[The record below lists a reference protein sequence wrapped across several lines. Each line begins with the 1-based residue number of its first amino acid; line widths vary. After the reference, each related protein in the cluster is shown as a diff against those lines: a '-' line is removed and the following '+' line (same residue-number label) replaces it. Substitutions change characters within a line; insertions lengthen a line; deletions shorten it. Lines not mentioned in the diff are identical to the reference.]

1 MPTVYGYNASD
12 GIFYA
17 RDLDGNAQTADNYAS
32 GFFGFIG
39 AAADA
44 THIYAFNNAA
54 DEVVIWD
61 RDWTVMNATITPNS
75 PTDSYRGI
83 ALSDT
88 HLILLNHT
96 ANQLEFYSLTGYI
109 FESALTVSLD
119 TKAWGGAARGADY
132 LFLGNNTDD
141 DIERRSLD
149 GTADIDFSTGISFAL
164 QSLYASDTRVWAI
177 NRTNGTAVA
186 FEHDGTGQSGDNHA
200 WGSGNWQ
207 AAFVQPDEA
216 GANTAPAF
224 ADASYSFDDVAI
236 AVGEIV
242 GTVAATDADNDTLS
256 YTLTGTDASTFAIDA
271 NGQITVAVALTN
283 SQVYSF
289 NVVADD
295 GTDTTSVGVSATAI
309 ADTTPALTFGS
320 ETIVNQAWE
329 VGTAITSLTLPE
341 ATDGTGTIT
350 YSLSPTVPAGITFS
364 AGNRRVSGT
373 PTGRFA
379 LATFT
384 YTATDGNGAT
394 AELTFTI
401 VVTADA
407 ITFASTIANQAR
419 VVGSSVSFQLPIA
432 TGGVGAKTYS
442 LTPATP
448 AGITFIAATRVL
460 IGMPTGRFPL
470 ATFTYTA
477 TDAEGIT
484 QTQTFTFVVTAPA
497 IVFNPT
503 SFSDQMWQVNMAVS
517 LTLPEGS
524 GGVGDLTAS
533 LTGTLPSGISFTAS
547 TRALAGNPS
556 AEFASATF
564 TYTMT
569 DTEGESE
576 SISFTIFVDA
586 APPPAAGYF
595 YDVAELVASEFPN
608 AELPVI
614 VPNAA
619 GDDAIA
625 KRATRSIARSLLLR
639 DAAATYTLI
648 QSLLDYG
655 DLLNR
660 PTIPTLRNAAQTYA
674 LIQSLLNYNDLS
686 NRPTILSAAQV
697 NTLIAAYGEPF
708 TTALL
713 GKLNNIEA
721 NADVTDDDNVLTALE
736 AMVTA
741 QQADARSALG
751 FISIVQRDSSKDISQ
766 AVLRSAANFIDPRG
780 ITWDG
785 TSVLV
790 TDTTNDAVWGF
801 TNGAYDSSKDIS
813 QAVLQS
819 AASNIAPEGITW
831 DGTSVL
837 VLDHTN
843 DAVWGFT
850 NGAYDSSKDVS
861 QAVLRSAASNIQP
874 SGITWD
880 GTSVL
885 VLDHTNDAVW
895 GFTNG
900 AYDSSKDVSQAVLRS
915 AASTIVP
922 QGITWDGTSVLVV
935 DHTNDAVWGFT
946 NGAYDSSKDVSQA
959 LLRSAAGNIAPL
971 GITWDGTSVLVVDQT
986 NDAVWGF
993 TPYPFDGS
1001 TLSAI

>member
-1 MPTVYGYNASD
+1 MPLAYAYNASD

-164 QSLYASDTRVWAI
+164 QSLYASDTRVWVI
-177 NRTNGTAVA
+177 NRTGGAATA
-186 FEHDGTGQSGDNHA
+186 FDHDGTAQSGDNHA

-207 AAFVQPDEA
+207 AAFVQPDEV
-216 GANTAPAF
+216 
-224 ADASYSFDDVAI
+224 ASLSFGTEAI
-236 AVGEIV
+236 A
-242 GTVAATDADNDTLS
+242 
-256 YTLTGTDASTFAIDA
+256 
-271 NGQITVAVALTN
+271 
-283 SQVYSF
+283 
-289 NVVADD
+289 
-295 GTDTTSVGVSATAI
+295 
-309 ADTTPALTFGS
+309 
-320 ETIVNQAWE
+320 NQAWE

-341 ATDGTGTIT
+341 ATGGTGEKT
-350 YSLSPTVPAGITFS
+350 YSLSPTLPAGILFS

-373 PTGRFA
+373 PTGRFSV
-379 LATFT
+379 ATFT
-384 YTATDGNGAT
+384 YTATDEDGT
-394 AELTFTI
+394 TTELTFTI
-401 VVTADA
+401 IVTADA
-407 ITFASTIANQAR
+407 ITFAFVVAAQAW
-419 VVGSSVSFQLPIA
+419 VVGTAVSLTLPTA
-432 TGGVGAKTYS
+432 SGGVGDLTYS
-442 LTPATP
+442 LSPTLP
-448 AGITFIAATRVL
+448 AGVSRTDFDVS
-460 IGMPTGRFPL
+460 GDPTARF
-470 ATFTYTA
+470 ASGTFTYTV
-477 TDAEGIT
+477 TDAENVTET
-484 QTQTFTFVVTAPA
+484 QDFTVVVTAPA
-497 IVFNPT
+497 ITFNPV
-503 SFSDQMWQVNMAVS
+503 SFSDQMWQVGMAVS

-533 LTGTLPSGISFTAS
+533 LTGTLPSGVSFTAS
-547 TRALAGNPS
+547 SRALAGNPS
-556 AEFASATF
+556 AEFALATF

-576 SISFTIFVDA
+576 SISFTIVVA
-586 APPPAAGYF
+586 AAATPEAGYF
-595 YDVAELVASEFPN
+595 YDLAELVASEFPD

-614 VPNAA
+614 VPNAD

-625 KRATRSIARSLLLR
+625 KRAPRSIARSLLLR

-648 QSLLDYG
+648 QSLLNYA

-660 PTIPTLRNAAQTYA
+660 PTTITAAQT
-674 LIQSLLNYNDLS
+674 SKLLD
-686 NRPTILSAAQV
+686 
-697 NTLIAAYGEPF
+697 
-708 TTALL
+708 
-713 GKLNNIEA
+713 IEA
-721 NADVTDDDNVLTALE
+721 NADVTDDENVLAALE

-751 FISIVQRDSSKDISQ
+751 FISFFQRDSSKDISQ
-766 AVLRSAANFIDPRG
+766 AVLRSAISNINPFG

-790 TDTTNDAVWGF
+790 ADQNNDAVWGFTNGAYDSSKDISQSVLQSAASNISPTGITWDGTSVLVADSTNDAVWGF

-813 QAVLQS
+813 QSVLQS
-819 AASNIAPEGITW
+819 AASNINPAGITW

-837 VLDHTN
+837 VLDLANDAVWGFTNGAYDSSKDISQSVLQSAASNISPTGITWDGTSVLVLDLTN

-850 NGAYDSSKDVS
+850 NGAYDSSKDIS
-861 QAVLRSAASNIQP
+861 QSVLQSAASTINPQ
-874 SGITWD
+874 GITWD

-885 VLDHTNDAVW
+885 VLD
-895 GFTNG
+895 
-900 AYDSSKDVSQAVLRS
+900 S
-915 AASTIVP
+915 
-922 QGITWDGTSVLVV
+922 
-935 DHTNDAVWGFT
+935 
-946 NGAYDSSKDVSQA
+946 
-959 LLRSAAGNIAPL
+959 
-971 GITWDGTSVLVVDQT
+971 T

-1001 TLSAI
+1001 ILSAI

>member
-109 FESALTVSLD
+109 FETALTVSLD
-119 TKAWGGAARGADY
+119 SKAWGGAARGADY

-149 GTADIDFSTGISFAL
+149 GTADINFSTGISFAL
-164 QSLYASDTRVWAI
+164 QSIYASDTRVWAI

-224 ADASYSFDDVAI
+224 ADASYSFDNVAI

-242 GTVAATDADNDTLS
+242 GTVVATDADNDTLS

-295 GTDTTSVGVSATAI
+295 GTDTTSVGVSVTAI
-309 ADTTPALTFGS
+309 ADTTPAFSFGS
-320 ETIVNQAWE
+320 EAIVNQAWE

-341 ATDGTGTIT
+341 ATGGTGTIT

-384 YTATDGNGAT
+384 YTATDGSGTT

-401 VVTADA
+401 VVTAVA
-407 ITFASTIANQAR
+407 ITFAFTIPNQPR
-419 VVGSSVSFQLPIA
+419 VVGTPVSFQLPIA
-432 TGGVGAKTYS
+432 TGGVGAITYS

-460 IGMPTGRFPL
+460 IGTPTGRFPL

-503 SFSDQMWQVNMAVS
+503 SFSDQMWQVGMAVS

-595 YDVAELVASEFPN
+595 YDLAELAASDYPD
-608 AELPVI
+608 AELAVAI
-614 VPNAA
+614 PNAA

-655 DLLNR
+655 DLSNR
-660 PTIPTLRNAAQTYA
+660 PTIPTLRNAQQTVN
-674 LIQSLLNYNDLS
+674 LIRSLLLY
-686 NRPTILSAAQV
+686 
-697 NTLIAAYGEPF
+697 E
-708 TTALL
+708 
-713 GKLNNIEA
+713 E
-721 NADVTDDDNVLTALE
+721 NADVTDDENVLAALE
-736 AMVTA
+736 AMVTT
-741 QQADARSALG
+741 QQRDARSALG
-751 FISIVQRDSSKDISQ
+751 FISFFQRDSSKDISQ
-766 AVLRSAANFIDPRG
+766 AVLQSAASNIAPQG

-790 TDTTNDAVWGF
+790 ADDTNDAVWGFTNGARDSSKDISQAVLQSAASTIRPQGITWDGTSVLVLDLANDAVWGFTNGARDSSKDISQAVLQSANSSISPLGITWDGTSVLVADFANDAVWGF

-819 AASNIAPEGITW
+819 AASNIAPQGITW

-837 VLDHTN
+837 VADDTN

-850 NGAYDSSKDVS
+850 NGAYDSSKNIS
-861 QAVLRSAASNIQP
+861 QAVLQSAASNIIP
-874 SGITWD
+874 EGITWD

-885 VLDHTNDAVW
+885 VA
-895 GFTNG
+895 
-900 AYDSSKDVSQAVLRS
+900 
-915 AASTIVP
+915 
-922 QGITWDGTSVLVV
+922 
-935 DHTNDAVWGFT
+935 
-946 NGAYDSSKDVSQA
+946 
-959 LLRSAAGNIAPL
+959 
-971 GITWDGTSVLVVDQT
+971 DQQ

>member
-1 MPTVYGYNASD
+1 MPLA
-12 GIFYA
+12 YA
-17 RDLDGNAQTADNYAS
+17 YDADSGVFRARTLAGVAQPADDYAS
-32 GFFGFIG
+32 GFFGFES

-54 DEVVIWD
+54 DEVHIWD
-61 RDWTVMNATITPNS
+61 RNWTVMDATITPNS
-75 PTDSYRGI
+75 PTDQYRGL
-83 ALSDT
+83 ALNNT

-119 TKAWGGAARGADY
+119 SRAWGGAARGGDY

-141 DIERRSLD
+141 DIERRALD

-164 QSLYASDTRVWAI
+164 QAIYASDTRVWAI
-177 NRTNGTAVA
+177 NRSNGTAVA
-186 FEHDGTGQSGDNHA
+186 FDHDGTGQSGDNHQ
-200 WGSGNWQ
+200 WGSGNWR
-207 AAFVQPDEA
+207 ASFVLPDEP

-295 GTDTTSVGVSATAI
+295 GTDTTSVGVSVTAI
-309 ADTTPALTFGS
+309 ADTTPAFSFGS
-320 ETIVNQAWE
+320 EAIANQAWE
-329 VGTAITSLTLPE
+329 VDTAITSLTLPE
-341 ATDGTGTIT
+341 ATGGTGTIT

-373 PTGRFA
+373 PTGRFSV
-379 LATFT
+379 ATFT

-394 AELTFTI
+394 VELTFTI

-419 VVGSSVSFQLPIA
+419 VVGTPVSFQLPIA

-460 IGMPTGRFPL
+460 IGTPTGRFPL

-497 IVFNPT
+497 IVFNPA
-503 SFSDQMWQVNMAVS
+503 SFSDQMWQVGMAVS

-524 GGVGDLTAS
+524 GGVGTLTAT

-547 TRALAGNPS
+547 SRALAGNPS

-595 YDVAELVASEFPN
+595 YDLAELAASEYPN
-608 AELPVI
+608 AEMAVAI
-614 VPNAA
+614 PNTA
-619 GDDAIA
+619 GDDVIA

-648 QSLLDYG
+648 QSLLNYD
-655 DLLNR
+655 DLLNK
-660 PTIPTLRNAAQTYA
+660 P
-674 LIQSLLNYNDLS
+674 DLS
-686 NRPTILSAAQV
+686 GMGGLSESEV
-697 NTLIAAYGEPF
+697 NDLIAAYGEPF
-708 TTALL
+708 TAVLL
-713 GKLNNIEA
+713 NKLDSIAANAQVNRDAQQTVNLIRSLLLYED
-721 NADVTDDDNVLTALE
+721 NADVTDAANVLTAIE
-736 AMVTA
+736 AFDGTQEVEA
-741 QQADARSALG
+741 RDALNVVSRSGGYKGTELG
-751 FISIVQRDSSKDISQ
+751 VAGFGVGET
-766 AVLRSAANFIDPRG
+766 DP
-780 ITWDG
+780 TSLVWDG
-785 TSVLV
+785 TNFWVVGTTRDRLIRVDPTTGVGTELGVAGFGVGETDPTSLV
-790 TDTTNDAVWGF
+790 
-801 TNGAYDSSKDIS
+801 
-813 QAVLQS
+813 
-819 AASNIAPEGITW
+819 W
-831 DGTSVL
+831 DGTNFWVVGTTRDRLIRVDPTTGAGTEIGDSGFGVGETRPQSL
-837 VLDHTN
+837 V
-843 DAVWGFT
+843 
-850 NGAYDSSKDVS
+850 
-861 QAVLRSAASNIQP
+861 
-874 SGITWD
+874 WD
-880 GTSVL
+880 GTNFWWLVRHAIDLSVS
-885 VLDHTNDAVW
+885 TQQ
-895 GFTNG
+895 
-900 AYDSSKDVSQAVLRS
+900 QA
-915 AASTIVP
+915 
-922 QGITWDGTSVLVV
+922 
-935 DHTNDAVWGFT
+935 
-946 NGAYDSSKDVSQA
+946 
-959 LLRSAAGNIAPL
+959 
-971 GITWDGTSVLVVDQT
+971 
-986 NDAVWGF
+986 
-993 TPYPFDGS
+993 
-1001 TLSAI
+1001 